1 MTHRNFTPRKPG
13 LIDQQIK
20 RAKDLRHFATYQ
32 ARPEVKR
39 DVMVGI
45 YGGRPLTSTGAILL
59 KEIHVEARMVGQ
71 SFHLRYSDQ
80 GDFTGVYRGG
90 FY

>member
-1 MTHRNFTPRKPG
+1 MTHRNFQPRKPG
-13 LIDQQIK
+13 LIDKQIQATK
-20 RAKDLRHFATYQ
+20 NLRRFATYQ

-39 DVMVGI
+39 DVLAGMF
-45 YGGRPLTSTGAILL
+45 GGRPLTSTSAMLL
-59 KEIHVEARMVGQ
+59 KEIHVEARMIAQ
-71 SFHLRYSDQ
+71 SSGLSYSDQ

>member
-1 MTHRNFTPRKPG
+1 MTHRNFQPRKPG
-13 LIDQQIK
+13 LIDKQIQA
-20 RAKDLRHFATYQ
+20 AKNLRHFATYE

-39 DVMVGI
+39 DVMVGV
-45 YGGRPLTSTGAILL
+45 YGGRPLTSTGAMLL
-59 KEIHVEARMVGQ
+59 REIHVEARAVAQ
-71 SFHLRYSDQ
+71 SFNLRYSDQ

>member
-1 MTHRNFTPRKPG
+1 MTHRNFQPRKPG
-13 LIDQQIK
+13 LIDRQIQA
-20 RAKDLRHFATYQ
+20 AKNLRRFAIYQ

-39 DVMVGI
+39 DVMVGMA
-45 YGGRPLTSTGAILL
+45 GGRPVTATGAMLL
-59 KEIHVEARMVGQ
+59 KEIHGEALAIAQ
-71 SFHLRYSDQ
+71 SYGLAYSDQ

>member
-1 MTHRNFTPRKPG
+1 MTHRNFQPRKPG
-13 LIDQQIK
+13 LIDEQIQA
-20 RAKDLRHFATYQ
+20 AKNLRHFATCQ

-39 DVMVGI
+39 DVMVGMF
-45 YGGRPLTSTGAILL
+45 GGRPLTSTGAMLL
-59 KEIHVEARMVGQ
+59 KEIHMEARMVAQ
-71 SFHLRYSDQ
+71 SFGLSYSDQ